1 MRKRRILAAAHR
13 EDNASANNHFGAN
26 EATTFKVLKEP
37 RITRIARIT
46 LRHEDQACRVRQL
59 LFIRFIRVI
68 RGSIVFGREGGDD
81 FFEAR
86 IAAERVPD
94 REQF

>member
-1 MRKRRILAAAHR
+1 MAF
-13 EDNASANNHFGAN
+13 FGAN
-26 EATTFKVLKEP
+26 EATIFKASKEP
-37 RITRIARIT
+37 RIRRIARIIKT
-46 LRHEDQACRVRQL
+46 LATQL
-59 LFIRFIRVI
+59 LMNHLFIRFIRVI
-68 RGSIVFGREGGDD
+68 RGSIVFGRKRLYD

>member
-1 MRKRRILAAAHR
+1 M
-13 EDNASANNHFGAN
+13 
-26 EATTFKVLKEP
+26 
-37 RITRIARIT
+37 
-46 LRHEDQACRVRQL
+46 LRHS
-59 LFIRFIRVI
+59 FVI
-68 RGSIVFGREGGDD
+68 RHSCFVIFLSSDLFLLSNFYFLISSRRQFGDD

>member
-1 MRKRRILAAAHR
+1 MKIRRLV
-13 EDNASANNHFGAN
+13 F
-26 EATTFKVLKEP
+26 ATFSWSHT
-37 RITRIARIT
+37 
-46 LRHEDQACRVRQL
+46 QL
-59 LFIRFIRVI
+59 LVSHLSIRVIRVI
-68 RGSIVFGREGGDD
+68 RGSIVFRRERGDD

>member
-1 MRKRRILAAAHR
+1 MKIRRVEHIHCGSDDFATQLLV
-13 EDNASANNHFGAN
+13 NH
-26 EATTFKVLKEP
+26 
-37 RITRIARIT
+37 
-46 LRHEDQACRVRQL
+46 

-68 RGSIVFGREGGDD
+68 RGSIVFRRERGDD
-81 FFEAR
+81 FLEAR

>member
-1 MRKRRILAAAHR
+1 MKISVPCAPDYRGRDTRLLV
-13 EDNASANNHFGAN
+13 NH
-26 EATTFKVLKEP
+26 
-37 RITRIARIT
+37 
-46 LRHEDQACRVRQL
+46 

-68 RGSIVFGREGGDD
+68 RGLILFRRERLYD

-86 IAAERVPD
+86 IAAERVPE

>member
-1 MRKRRILAAAHR
+1 LPCALVVGNEQNLSVSIVVLLERRAKLLWLLFT
-13 EDNASANNHFGAN
+13 EF
-26 EATTFKVLKEP
+26 LK
-37 RITRIARIT
+37 ARIVPERLEHRIEPEQSRSVRRKLSEKFS
-46 LRHEDQACRVRQL
+46 LRFR
-59 LFIRFIRVI
+59 
-68 RGSIVFGREGGDD
+68 RERGDD

>member
-1 MRKRRILAAAHR
+1 MI
-13 EDNASANNHFGAN
+13 SQYFIGA
-26 EATTFKVLKEP
+26 K
-37 RITRIARIT
+37 
-46 LRHEDQACRVRQL
+46 
-59 LFIRFIRVI
+59 
-68 RGSIVFGREGGDD
+68 RGSSLARTAWVSFTVFRRERGND